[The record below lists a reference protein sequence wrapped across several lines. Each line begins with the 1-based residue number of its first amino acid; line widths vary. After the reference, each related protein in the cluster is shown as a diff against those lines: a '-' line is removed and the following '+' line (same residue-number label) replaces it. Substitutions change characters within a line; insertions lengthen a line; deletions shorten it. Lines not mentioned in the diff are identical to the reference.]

1 MPLSWSDITSWK
13 QEPLTTAERE
23 LRGARRDLL
32 DLADELATMGLPTS
46 WTGPASETSSTRL
59 GVVADDLRDVV
70 AQVST
75 AYTAV
80 CDASDGV
87 LGVVNAVDAAQE
99 YARLTS
105 LTISGTGVVTTNEL
119 LVCRVDDTAEDVE
132 ARRARQAQVDE
143 CVTRME
149 EALRKAEDVDA
160 DLLAVLT
167 RIEQGRIDGG
177 TGTLAQASAIGEA
190 EGDLSVLEPPTGGS
204 PTQNAAW
211 WATLSPDERALVI
224 AQHPAWIG
232 NRDGIDATSRDLANR
247 SLLDDRRSHVTTRL
261 AELEAGFA
269 DADGN
274 FDYVYYQDHI
284 DEYRDL
290 LEEQGAI
297 ATLDAMLARPGEHQ
311 LLGVDFTTPRTQA
324 IVANGDVDT
333 ADHVAVFT
341 PGLTSTVEGMGG
353 YDSSMAQLR
362 ARTEDELFRRGDGG
376 TVATVTW
383 LDYQAPQWGTTF
395 AGDSVALSG
404 SAEDGGRDLA
414 AFFTGLSSSRLQDP
428 DLTALG
434 HSYGSTTTGYSLQ
447 HEGTGVDRAVF
458 FGSPGLGTSDLDDL
472 HLPQG
477 GAYYAEAKWDPVGD
491 LGRFGADP
499 TGLDGMGHLE
509 TGDASSPDGRSWQG
523 VTGHSDYLQ
532 DGSTSQ
538 YSMAQVVGGHPHDT
552 IEGNNVGF
560 WTDPLDAQPWWP
572 GFLK

>member
-1 MPLSWSDITSWK
+1 MPLTWSDITAWK
-13 QEPLTTAERE
+13 HEPLATAERE
-23 LRGARRDLL
+23 LRTTRRDLL
-32 DLADELATMGLPTS
+32 DLADELATMGLPKN
-46 WTGPASETSSTRL
+46 WTGDAAETSGTRL
-59 GVVADDLRDVV
+59 ATVADDLRDVV
-70 AQVST
+70 AEVSA

-80 CDASDGV
+80 CDAADGV
-87 LGVVNAVDAAQE
+87 LGVVGAVDQAQE
-99 YARLTS
+99 YARLSS
-105 LTISGTGVVTTNEL
+105 LTISASGVVTTNEL
-119 LVCRVDDTAEDVE
+119 LVCRADDDEEDVE

-143 CVTRME
+143 CVTRIS
-149 EALRKAEDVDA
+149 EALRKAADVDA
-160 DLLAVLT
+160 DLSAVLT
-167 RIEQGRIDGG
+167 SIELNRIDGG
-177 TGTLAQASAIGEA
+177 KGTLAQASAIGEVK
-190 EGDLSVLEPPTGGS
+190 GDLSVLEPPRGGS

-224 AQHPAWIG
+224 AEHPGWIG
-232 NRDGIDATSRDLANR
+232 NLDGVDATSRDLANR
-247 SLLDDRRSHVTTRL
+247 NLLDTRRTHVTTRL
-261 AELEAGFA
+261 AELEAGFI
-269 DADGN
+269 DEDGN
-274 FDYVYYQDHI
+274 FDYVYYQDHV
-284 DEYRDL
+284 DEYNDL
-290 LEEQGAI
+290 MEEKGAI
-297 ATLDAMLARPGEHQ
+297 ATLDEMLARPGEHQ
-311 LLGVDFTTPRTQA
+311 LIGVDFTTPRTQA
-324 IVANGDVDT
+324 IVANGNVDT

-362 ARTEDELFRRGDGG
+362 ARTEDELFRRGESG

-414 AFFTGLSSSRLQDP
+414 AYFTGLNASRLDDP

-472 HLPQG
+472 HLPEG
-477 GAYYAEAKWDPVGD
+477 NAYYAEAKWDPVGD
-491 LGRFGADP
+491 LGRFGTDP
-499 TGLDGMGHLE
+499 TGLDGMNHLE
-509 TGDASSPDGRSWQG
+509 TGDGESADGRSWNG
-523 VTGHSDYLQ
+523 VEGHSDYLQ

-538 YSMAQVVGGHPHDT
+538 YSMAQVVGGHPDDV
-552 IEGNNVGF
+552 IEGKNVGF

>member
-13 QEPLTTAERE
+13 QEPLATAERE
-23 LRGARRDLL
+23 LRATRRELL
-32 DLADELATMGLPTS
+32 DLADELATMGLPKN
-46 WTGPASETSSTRL
+46 WTGPASETSRTRL
-59 GVVADDLRDVV
+59 GAVADDLRDVV
-70 AQVST
+70 AEVSA

-99 YARLTS
+99 YARLAS
-105 LTISGTGVVTTNEL
+105 LTISPAGVVTTNEL
-119 LVCRVDDTAEDVE
+119 LVCRVDDTEEDAE
-132 ARRARQAQVDE
+132 ARRVRQAQVDE
-143 CVTRME
+143 CVTRVS
-149 EALRKAEDVDA
+149 EALRKAEDIDA
-160 DLLAVLT
+160 DLRAVLT
-167 RIEQGRIDGG
+167 NIELNRIDGG
-177 TGTLAQASAIGEA
+177 GGTLAQASAIGEV
-190 EGDLSVLEPPTGGS
+190 EGDLSVLEPPRGDT
-204 PTQNAAW
+204 PAQNAGW
-211 WATLSPDERALVI
+211 WSTLSPDERALVI
-224 AQHPAWIG
+224 ALHPDWIG
-232 NRDGIDATSRDLANR
+232 NRDGIDAASRDLANR
-247 SLLDDRRSHVTTRL
+247 SLLQTRRSHVTARL
-261 AELEAGFA
+261 AEL
-269 DADGN
+269 ADG
-274 FDYVYYQDHI
+274 FIRPDGTLDPVFYQEHI
-284 DEYRDL
+284 DEYTDL
-290 LEEQGAI
+290 KEEQGAI
-297 ATLDAMLARPGEHQ
+297 ATIDEMLARPGKHQ
-311 LLGVDFTTPRTQA
+311 LLGIDFTTPRTQA
-324 IVANGDVDT
+324 ILANGDVDT

-362 ARTEDELFRRGDGG
+362 ARTEDELFRRGDEG

-414 AFFTGLSSSRLQDP
+414 AFFTGLNTSRLEDP

-458 FGSPGLGTSDLDDL
+458 FGSPGLGTSDLGDL
-472 HLPQG
+472 QVPEG

-491 LGRFGADP
+491 LGRFGTDP
-499 TGLDGMGHLE
+499 TGLDGMNHLE
-509 TGDASSPDGRSWQG
+509 TGDAESADGRSWQG

-538 YSMAQVVGGHPHDT
+538 YSMAQVVGGHPQDT

-560 WTDPLDAQPWWP
+560 WTDPIDAQPWWP

>member
-1 MPLSWSDITSWK
+1 
-13 QEPLTTAERE
+13 
-23 LRGARRDLL
+23 
-32 DLADELATMGLPTS
+32 
-46 WTGPASETSSTRL
+46 
-59 GVVADDLRDVV
+59 
-70 AQVST
+70 
-75 AYTAV
+75 
-80 CDASDGV
+80 
-87 LGVVNAVDAAQE
+87 
-99 YARLTS
+99 
-105 LTISGTGVVTTNEL
+105 
-119 LVCRVDDTAEDVE
+119 
-132 ARRARQAQVDE
+132 
-143 CVTRME
+143 
-149 EALRKAEDVDA
+149 
-160 DLLAVLT
+160 
-167 RIEQGRIDGG
+167 
-177 TGTLAQASAIGEA
+177 
-190 EGDLSVLEPPTGGS
+190 
-204 PTQNAAW
+204 
-211 WATLSPDERALVI
+211 
-224 AQHPAWIG
+224 
-232 NRDGIDATSRDLANR
+232 
-247 SLLDDRRSHVTTRL
+247 
-261 AELEAGFA
+261 
-269 DADGN
+269 
-274 FDYVYYQDHI
+274 
-284 DEYRDL
+284 
-290 LEEQGAI
+290 
-297 ATLDAMLARPGEHQ
+297 
-311 LLGVDFTTPRTQA
+311 
-324 IVANGDVDT
+324 
-333 ADHVAVFT
+333 
-341 PGLTSTVEGMGG
+341 MGG

-538 YSMAQVVGGHPHDT
+538 YSMAQVVGGHPQDT